1 MRYNGFED
9 LLKRQAELLGDHIA
23 LVEED
28 TALSYR
34 DLFKKVI
41 MRRDE
46 LMKTGKT
53 CMGIICDTTIECV
66 IEIFACNLA
75 GMQLV
80 MLEKNLLADSLQKML
95 LYGDVDML
103 YPENDDLKGYLGRGV
118 NEGKGR
124 VLFFTSGTT
133 SSSKAV
139 VLTDRSLM
147 NSAFNGYDKLPLSK
161 EDTLLCILPLS
172 HVFGFVCGLLWGLS
186 SGAHVALG
194 RGQRHYMD
202 DCSFYR
208 PTVISVVPMLLSFL
222 VKYRLLNDEL
232 KLILIGAG
240 DCSDALLE
248 AAGSLGRR
256 ICFGYG
262 LTETSSGVAL
272 SISGNP
278 RAMEP
283 CIDDDIRIEEDGEIS
298 IKCDTCMMQGYYKD
312 PESTGDVLRNGR
324 LYTGD
329 LGRMDEEG
337 KLYIL
342 GRKKDILVF
351 SDGTKIFLPEY
362 EEKIGKVLGT
372 DRFAVCKRN
381 DKPILVM
388 EKQEMDRQKI
398 MDLLNDIPGIPRGH
412 RIHDVFIL
420 GHELPRTTNGK
431 VKRWEIEKEW
441 NQ

>member
-9 LLKRQAELLGDHIA
+9 LLKRQAESLGDHVA
-23 LVEED
+23 LIEEE
-28 TALSYR
+28 TAISYR
-34 DLFKKVI
+34 QLYNKVAS
-41 MRRDE
+41 RRDE
-46 LMKTGKT
+46 LVEAGKT
-53 CMGIICDTTIECV
+53 CMGIICETTIDCV
-66 IEIFACNLA
+66 VEIFACNLA

-80 MLEKNLLADSLQKML
+80 MLEKNLLQDTLQKML
-95 LYGDVDML
+95 PYGDVDIL
-103 YPENDDLKGYLGRGV
+103 YPESDNLKDCLGQGV
-118 NEGKGR
+118 KGGKGR
-124 VLFFTSGTT
+124 ILFFTSGTT

-139 VLTDRSLM
+139 VLTDQSLM
-147 NSAFNGYDKLPLSK
+147 SSAYNGYEKLPLDK

-202 DCSFYR
+202 DCAFYK
-208 PTVISVVPMLLSFL
+208 PTAISVVPMLLSFL
-222 VKYRLLNDEL
+222 VKYHLLNDEL

-248 AAGSLGRR
+248 AAASSGRR
-256 ICFGYG
+256 VCFGYG
-262 LTETSSGVAL
+262 LTETSSGVAI
-272 SISGNP
+272 STSGNP

-298 IKCDTCMMQGYYKD
+298 IRCDTCMMQGYYKD
-312 PESTGDVLRNGR
+312 PDATEDVLRDGR

-351 SDGTKIFLPEY
+351 SNGTKIFLPEY
-362 EEKIGKVLGT
+362 EEMIANVLG
-372 DRFAVCKRN
+372 DDPFAVCKKN
-381 DKPILVM
+381 DKPVLVL
-388 EKQEMDRQKI
+388 EKLETEKQKI

-412 RIHDVFIL
+412 RIHDILVL
-420 GHELPRTTNGK
+420 GHELPKTTNGK
-431 VKRWEIEKEW
+431 VKRWEIEKEI
-441 NQ
+441 

>member
-9 LLKRQAELLGDHIA
+9 LLKRQAESLEDHIA
-23 LVEED
+23 LIEEE
-28 TALSYR
+28 TTLSYR
-34 DLFKKVI
+34 ELFNKVTT
-41 MRRDE
+41 RRDE

-53 CMGIICDTTIECV
+53 CMGIVCNTTIECV
-66 IEIFACNLA
+66 IEIFACNMA

-202 DCSFYR
+202 DCSYYR
-208 PTVISVVPMLLSFL
+208 PTAISVVPMLLSFL

-248 AAGSLGRR
+248 AAGSFGRR
-256 ICFGYG
+256 VCFGYG
-262 LTETSSGVAL
+262 LTETSSGVAI
-272 SISGNP
+272 STSGNP

-312 PESTGDVLRNGR
+312 PEGTEDVLRNGR

-362 EEKIGKVLGT
+362 EEKIEKVLGI

-398 MDLLNDIPGIPRGH
+398 MDLLNEIPGIPRGH
-412 RIHDVFIL
+412 RIHDVYVL
-420 GHELPRTTNGK
+420 GRELPKTTNGK